1 MKTAHVVHYIGAT
14 SKSRS
19 VVASLVADL
28 TEEGFKVTVIDI
40 SSLSTINQDFPPA
53 WLALVLGHRVYPQAF
68 ETELARLGASLL
80 RLKSSS
86 DVGEVG
92 AEHENTLKQA
102 VRSELLTYFRN
113 SSIPPSREASTLEHK
128 LSQRMTAVYHALN
141 ALWEQDLPDLV
152 LIPNGRT
159 SRQKAARVV
168 AESHG
173 IEVQLYEN
181 GRATKNGYYRG
192 TTQPHDRLASQAEV
206 EAATKKLS
214 KERTKELAQ
223 TWLTDRMSLGTGT
236 NEFSHSWT
244 HALSLGPE
252 DGSKTAVFFS
262 SSFDEFLAYGPM
274 WNIDNWSNQFEA
286 FDLMMTI
293 LDKQGY
299 QLILRLH
306 PNLISKS
313 RKYFHNEVKQILTL
327 QTRHSGLITYWHNS
341 PVNSYD
347 LVGQADLVI
356 VERSTIGLEASLMGK
371 PVWTTQ
377 ASQWDQIADIRQV
390 LSPEDITDE
399 VMTPWKASPVGAEKF
414 VSYWVIQEHPLRY
427 EWSQWS
433 SWNPD
438 RAPLRMKIA
447 LLFLKNPWF
456 HRRKLISHELA
467 KFRNRRFSPKS
478 KIQTQGR

>member
-28 TEEGFKVTVIDI
+28 IEEGFTVTVIDI
-40 SSLSTINQDFPPA
+40 SSASTINQDFPPA
-53 WLALVLGHRVYPQAF
+53 WLTHALGHHVYPQAL
-68 ETELARLGASLL
+68 ETELARLGASFRQLE
-80 RLKSSS
+80 SPS
-86 DVGEVG
+86 DLGRVK
-92 AEHENTLKQA
+92 AEDENVLKQA
-102 VRSELLTYFRN
+102 LRSELLTYFRN
-113 SSIPPSREASTLEHK
+113 SSIPASREAIKLEK
-128 LSQRMTAVYHALN
+128 RLSQRMTAVYHALN
-141 ALWEQDLPDLV
+141 KLWGKDLPDLV

-173 IEVQLYEN
+173 IELQLYEN

-206 EAATKKLS
+206 EAVTKDITKT
-214 KERTKELAQ
+214 RNKELAQ
-223 TWLTDRMSLGTGT
+223 TWLADRMSLETGT

-244 HALSLGPE
+244 PTLSLEPE
-252 DGSKTAVFFS
+252 DGFKTAVFFS
-262 SSFDEFLAYGPM
+262 SSVDEFLAFGPM

-293 LDKQGY
+293 LGKHGY

-306 PNLISKS
+306 PNLVSKS
-313 RKYFHNEVKQILTL
+313 RKYFHNEVKAILAL
-327 QTRHSGLITYWHNS
+327 QTKHNGLVIHWHNS

-347 LVGQADLVI
+347 LVRQADLVI

-371 PVWTTQ
+371 PVWATQ

-399 VMTPWKASPVGAEKF
+399 VMMPWKTSPVGAEKF

-427 EWSQWS
+427 DWSSWS
-433 SWNPD
+433 SWNPEQ
-438 RAPLRMKIA
+438 APLKMKIA
-447 LLFLKNPWF
+447 LLAVKNSWG
-456 HRRKLISHELA
+456 HRRRLMTIEWA
-467 KFRNRRFSPKS
+467 KWRNRRFIPPPRAQQS
-478 KIQTQGR
+478 Q

>member
-28 TEEGFKVTVIDI
+28 IEERFTVTIIDI
-40 SSLSTINQDFPPA
+40 SSLSTVNQDFPPA
-53 WLALVLGHRVYPQAF
+53 WLARVLGHHVYPQAF
-68 ETELARLGASLL
+68 ETELARLGASLRPL
-80 RLKSSS
+80 NGPS
-86 DVGEVG
+86 DVGEVK
-92 AEHENTLKQA
+92 AEHENSLRQA
-102 VRSELLTYFRN
+102 LRSELLTYFRN
-113 SSIPPSREASTLEHK
+113 SSIPAGREAIKLEQK
-128 LSQRMTAVYHALN
+128 LSQSMTAVYHALN
-141 ALWEQDLPDLV
+141 TLWKEDLPDLV

-159 SRQKAARVV
+159 SRQKAARAV
-168 AESHG
+168 AETHG
-173 IEVQLYEN
+173 IRLQLYEN

-206 EAATKKLS
+206 EAVTKGLS
-214 KERTKELAQ
+214 KATNKELAQ
-223 TWLTDRMSLGTGT
+223 TWLADRMSVGTGT
-236 NEFSHSWT
+236 NEFSHSWNN
-244 HALSLGPE
+244 ALSRGPQ
-252 DGSKTAVFFS
+252 DGPKTAVFFS

-274 WNIDNWSNQFEA
+274 WNIDNWSHQFEA

-293 LDKQGY
+293 LERQGY

-313 RKYFHNEVKQILTL
+313 RKYFHNEVKEILTL
-327 QTRHSGLITYWHNS
+327 QTKHNSLTIHWHNS

-371 PVWTTQ
+371 PVWATQ

-399 VMTPWKASPVGAEKF
+399 VMVPWKTSPLGAEKF
-414 VSYWVIQEHPLRY
+414 VSYWVIQEHALRY
-427 EWSQWS
+427 DWSSWS
-433 SWNPD
+433 SWNPEK
-438 RAPLRMKIA
+438 APLKMKIA
-447 LLFLKNPWF
+447 LLAVKNSWG
-456 HRRKLISHELA
+456 HRRRLMAIEWA
-467 KFRNRRFSPKS
+467 KWRNRRFMPPPSAQQS
-478 KIQTQGR
+478 Q